1 GGPMGR
7 RGDRR
12 AGDLN
17 YFALHHAGVH
27 EVHPDQDPGVLMKA
41 FARDGIGDGNYY
53 IVYQLGAN
61 ETIYPS
67 DTGVIMRAGSQ
78 FTFSVHLHSIGKE
91 VKVRLDVALKFRP
104 KTFKPRFNQQI
115 FTFVGDSEEP
125 ELDIPANTDKVR
137 FDAYFT
143 MPKNGLI
150 TTFEPHMHS

>member
-1 GGPMGR
+1 
-7 RGDRR
+7 
-12 AGDLN
+12 
-17 YFALHHAGVH
+17 
-27 EVHPDQDPGVLMKA
+27 
-41 FARDGIGDGNYY
+41 
-53 IVYQLGAN
+53 
-61 ETIYPS
+61 
-67 DTGVIMRAGSQ
+67 TGVMMKAGSQ

-150 TTFEPHMHS
+150 TTFEPHMHSSGNRMCVELIYPDSTAGVATTLAPPGKREMMNCAAYNHNWVKVYTYEEDVAPILPKGTIL